1 MEDILVPIFVA
12 ALMPVAVVYIVFWS
26 VRNNDDRRA
35 EVLTKAIE
43 SGNIV
48 DADKLAEALGK
59 PQKSPRE
66 LLNGRLLRSCI
77 FSFIGIGLIIFSVVS
92 LIGGIGFHKAQVLI
106 PGLFGIVLLAIG
118 ISYLIVFRFSKRQL
132 DKEEDNNSE
141 AE

>member
-35 EVLTKAIE
+35 DVLIKAIE

-59 PQKSPRE
+59 PRKSPRE
-66 LLNGRLLRSCI
+66 LLNGRLLRGCI
-77 FSFIGIGLIIFSVVS
+77 FSLIGSFLIIIDIVKICCGAEMGDYRVTTLFIFS
-92 LIGGIGFHKAQVLI
+92 GIS
-106 PGLFGIVLLAIG
+106 LAIG
-118 ISYLIVFRFSKRQL
+118 ISYLIVFSYAKRQL
-132 DKEEDNNSE
+132 EVEANNNVE
-141 AE
+141 TE